1 MTMKVT
7 NRMFD
12 SKVTPSKGTPT
23 YRNHYEI
30 EGEPRNYNN
39 PRNSFDIL

>member
-1 MTMKVT
+1 MIMNIIQVVYIP
-7 NRMFD
+7 
-12 SKVTPSKGTPT
+12 SVTPSKGTPT

-30 EGEPRNYNN
+30 REE